1 MSKQAVIVAV
11 SGGAD
16 STALLLGLDELI
28 QAGRLP
34 LDLTVAHLD
43 HSLRK
48 VSKQDAEWV
57 RTLAKELGYAAVI
70 RRVDVG
76 KRAAQSGDNL
86 EQAARRAR
94 YAFLKSTARKEHAQL
109 ILTAHTLDDQAETV
123 LLRLLRGSAA
133 EGLSGIEPVRHLE
146 PRSNIKLGRPLISW
160 ARRSDVEEYCRSRG
174 IDFLEDEMNQDE
186 TLTRVRV
193 RKQLLPLMQSFNNRI
208 VDALSRTAG
217 LLREDADAL
226 SREAESLLAAASE
239 RKKGNANA
247 GLSLDVSVMSAAPPA
262 VRRRALRLWLEK
274 ERGHLRRLEMV
285 HLLAIDRLLS
295 GNHGGQVAQ
304 LPDGAKVT
312 RKRGWLELNATPTRK
327 KG

>member
-1 MSKQAVIVAV
+1 MAV

-28 QAGRLP
+28 RAGRLP
-34 LDLTVAHLD
+34 LILTVAHLD

-48 VSKQDAEWV
+48 ASKQDAEWV
-57 RTLAKELGYAAVI
+57 RTLANKLGYPAVV

-94 YAFLKSTARKEHAQL
+94 YAFLKTTAKKEHAQL

-133 EGLSGIEPVRHLE
+133 EGLSGIEPIRPLE

-174 IDFLEDEMNQDE
+174 VEFLEDEMNQDE
-186 TLTRVRV
+186 SLSRVRV

-226 SREAESLLAAASE
+226 SLDAERLLAAASE
-239 RKKGNANA
+239 KKRGNQNA
-247 GLSLDVSVMSAAPPA
+247 GSCLNVSVMAAASPA

-285 HLLAIDRLLS
+285 HMVAIDRLLS
-295 GNHGGQVAQ
+295 GSHGGRVAQ
-304 LPDGAKVT
+304 LPDGATVT
-312 RKRGWLELNATPTRK
+312 RKRGWLELNSTPTRK